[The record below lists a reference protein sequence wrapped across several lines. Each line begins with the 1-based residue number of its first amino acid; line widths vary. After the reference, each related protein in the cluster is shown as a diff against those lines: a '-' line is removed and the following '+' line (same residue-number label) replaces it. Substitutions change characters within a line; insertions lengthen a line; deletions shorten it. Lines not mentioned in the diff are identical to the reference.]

1 MKRYQIVATD
11 VACAQLCTCFWA
23 VVVLKIYLLSQPTLA
38 DSLLNLNL
46 YIYIFMDREQWA
58 VSFLSRKLNLALTE
72 PNKRTEF

>member
-46 YIYIFMDREQWA
+46 YIYIFMDRA
-58 VSFLSRKLNLALTE
+58 VSCQFPFK
-72 PNKRTEF
+72 KIEFSFDRA